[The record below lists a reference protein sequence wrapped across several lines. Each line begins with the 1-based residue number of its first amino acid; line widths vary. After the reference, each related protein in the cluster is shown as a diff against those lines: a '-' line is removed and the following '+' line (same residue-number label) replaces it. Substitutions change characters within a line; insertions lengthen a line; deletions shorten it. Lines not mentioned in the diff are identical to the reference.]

1 MAKSHIPSRG
11 GTMYG
16 AKTSGNRRSSRSYG
30 GSYKS
35 SSSGRG
41 YTPRRK
47 SRERPYSREYN
58 TSWEYGF
65 SEGSGVTNRAP
76 DPSMSMNHA
85 MEFVNLDNY
94 IANMFG

>member
-1 MAKSHIPSRG
+1 MYSAK
-11 GTMYG
+11 
-16 AKTSGNRRSSRSYG
+16 SGNRRSSRSYG

-35 SSSGRG
+35 SSSG
-41 YTPRRK
+41 YKPRVNRERK
-47 SRERPYSREYN
+47 SRGPYSREYN

>member
-1 MAKSHIPSRG
+1 
-11 GTMYG
+11 MYS

-30 GSYKS
+30 GSSNS
-35 SSSGRG
+35 SSRCG
-41 YTPRRK
+41 YTPRVTRERK
-47 SRERPYSREYN
+47 RRERPYSQEYN

-65 SEGSGVTNRAP
+65 SEGSGVTSRAP

>member
-1 MAKSHIPSRG
+1 
-11 GTMYG
+11 MYG

-35 SSSGRG
+35 SSSRCG
-41 YTPRRK
+41 YTPRVRSERK
-47 SRERPYSREYN
+47 SRERSYSRECN
-58 TSWEYGF
+58 TSWEYGYG
-65 SEGSGVTNRAP
+65 EGSGVSSRAP

>member
-1 MAKSHIPSRG
+1 
-11 GTMYG
+11 MYS

-35 SSSGRG
+35 SSSG
-41 YTPRRK
+41 YKPRVNRERK
-47 SRERPYSREYN
+47 SRERPYSRECN
-58 TSWEYGF
+58 TAWEYGF

>member
-1 MAKSHIPSRG
+1 
-11 GTMYG
+11 MYG

-30 GSYKS
+30 GSSNS
-35 SSSGRG
+35 SSRCG
-41 YTPRRK
+41 YTPRVRSERK
-47 SRERPYSREYN
+47 SRERSYSRECN
-58 TSWEYGF
+58 TSWEYGY